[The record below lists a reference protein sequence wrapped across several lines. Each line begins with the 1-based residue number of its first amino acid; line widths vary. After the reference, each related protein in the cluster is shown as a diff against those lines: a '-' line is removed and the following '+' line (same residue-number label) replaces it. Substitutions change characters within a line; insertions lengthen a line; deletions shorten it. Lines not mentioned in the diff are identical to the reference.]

1 MLYLQGH
8 DVSDQDPGSWRLGR
22 WPPSRPRLP
31 STATPLQAAARS
43 ADKNKDVTPRH
54 AAVYPDWVL
63 VKNIFY
69 IHVINLGYC
78 YEGVPDIKPPSP
90 FCITFARLQPVRG
103 PLRAVCRLGS
113 RLTMG
118 QLFYR
123 KSLFLFHL
131 HFQTRMKN
139 FPNMGFEMTNNLYF
153 FSESVETPVFLLP
166 ILTIYEYPPM

>member
-8 DVSDQDPGSWRLGR
+8 DVSDQDPGSWRLGGAGPR
-22 WPPSRPRLP
+22 PGPGCPAPPHHCRPPHGQR
-31 STATPLQAAARS
+31 TKT
-43 ADKNKDVTPRH
+43 KMPRH

-69 IHVINLGYC
+69 IRVINLGYC